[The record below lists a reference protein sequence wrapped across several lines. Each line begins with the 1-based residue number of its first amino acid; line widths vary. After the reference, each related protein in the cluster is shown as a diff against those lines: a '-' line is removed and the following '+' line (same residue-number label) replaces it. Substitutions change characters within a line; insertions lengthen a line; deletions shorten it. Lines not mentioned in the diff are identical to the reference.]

1 MMRDGLLLALVTAN
15 AYFLVASIANAIFLR
30 RATRPARLTS
40 GPFVSVIV
48 PARNEESVIER
59 CLTSLLTQD
68 YADYEVLVVDDQSTD
83 ATAAIVRRLAAADP
97 RLHVVSG
104 EPLPD
109 GWLGKPHAL
118 AEGAA
123 AARGEILVLT
133 DADTIHSPKSVS
145 WAVTN
150 LTDHGAD
157 ILSGYL
163 DQRYGSF
170 GERLIVPTM
179 YAAMLLLPLPLVPR
193 RRNLGTAFAIGQY
206 VAVRR
211 SALDAVGGYE
221 SIRGSITDDM
231 SMAKRLNARG
241 YRGIFLD
248 AREAAGCRLY
258 TGYRDAFRG
267 IERSIYSALGGN
279 PVASSLVTAI
289 VLAVI
294 VAPAV
299 SVLLGAV
306 RLQLQPGPVALAFVL
321 FAAAWA
327 LVCWD
332 RDVPFTAFALYPLVF
347 ANLMLI
353 LNGSMLATG
362 FGGGADWK
370 GRPIRAGRSSGADET
385 LCDEPGHTGEGRCD
399 GRL

>member
-1 MMRDGLLLALVTAN
+1 MIRAIGLTVLVIANGYFLLAAAAN
-15 AYFLVASIANAIFLR
+15 VVFLR
-30 RATRPARLTS
+30 RATHRARITA

-48 PARNEESVIER
+48 PARNEERVIEG
-59 CLTSLLTQD
+59 CVVSLLAQD
-68 YADYEVLVVDDQSTD
+68 YADFEVVVVDDQSSD
-83 ATAAIVRRLAAADP
+83 ATAAVVRELAAGDP
-97 RLHVVSG
+97 RVRLVTG

-118 AEGAA
+118 AEGVAA
-123 AARGEILVLT
+123 AHGEVLILT
-133 DADTIHSPKSVS
+133 DADTVHTPHSIS

-150 LTDHGAD
+150 LTDHRAD

-163 DQRYGSF
+163 RQRYGSF

-179 YAAMLLLPLPLVPR
+179 YAAMLLVPFLLVPR

-211 SALDAVGGYE
+211 EALEAVGGYE
-221 SIRGSITDDM
+221 SIRSSITDDM
-231 SMAKRLNARG
+231 SMAKRLGARG
-241 YRGIFLD
+241 FRGIFLD
-248 AREAAGCRLY
+248 ANEAAACRLY
-258 TGYRDAFRG
+258 TGYGDAFRG

-279 PVASSLVTAI
+279 PITSTLVTVI
-289 VLAVI
+289 VLTLI
-294 VAPAV
+294 VWPAA
-299 SVLLGAV
+299 SVLFGSIAF
-306 RLQLQPGPVALAFVL
+306 QLQPGPVALAFAL

-332 RDVPFTAFALYPLVF
+332 RDVPFAAYLLYPLVF

-353 LNGSMLATG
+353 LNGSMIATG

-370 GRPIRAGRSSGADET
+370 GRPIRVGRGDCDDGDA
-385 LCDEPGHTGEGRCD
+385 LCDEPDRSGEMR
-399 GRL
+399 